1 MFTSINR
8 YAQSSYIETD
18 SNRNTRNKIDVEN
31 ANLCGKICDMRTLLK
46 YAKNAAIA
54 YSRNTGMPIH
64 GTDVNWTAEL
74 RFSAIMEQ
82 FANSSAPQRHVAE
95 HFQTETR
102 NASLPATTNERHP
115 APLQCTSIS

>member
-1 MFTSINR
+1 MPI
-8 YAQSSYIETD
+8 YAE
-18 SNRNTRNKIDVEN
+18 
-31 ANLCGKICDMRTLLK
+31 KICDMRTLLK

-54 YSRNTGMPIH
+54 YSRNTGMPTH

-82 FANSSAPQRHVAE
+82 FANSSAQQQHVAE